1 MAKIF
6 STEKLSLNG
15 DNIRIQSTGAGIFEI
30 TNSDSTSVLISRNSI
45 ETAHSSLHVQDVD
58 YASSL
63 TAVDVAGN
71 SSLNAQDIE
80 FASSLTAV
88 DVAGNSSL
96 NAQDIDDA
104 SSLNAQDIDDASS
117 LNAQDISNTSSLMA
131 EINATNNSIESNDV
145 VAISDTLGSGIES
158 KTVSFNRDFTS
169 VPSVSVTLFN
179 NSGDPIIGTM
189 VSSITTGECTV
200 VFSDNLPS
208 ANYELKILASI

>member
-30 TNSDSTSVLISRNSI
+30 TNSDSTSVLISRFSI

-63 TAVDVAGN
+63 TAVDAHGN

-88 DVAGNSSL
+88 DADGNSSL
-96 NAQDIDDA
+96 NAQDIDYASSLNTQDIDYA
-104 SSLNAQDIDDASS
+104 SSLNAQDV
-117 LNAQDISNTSSLMA
+117 SNTSSLMA
-131 EINATNNSIESNDV
+131 EINNTNNNIESNDV
-145 VAISDTLGSGIES
+145 VAISDSLGSGIAS
-158 KTVSFNRDFTS
+158 KTVSFDRDFTS

-200 VFSDNLPS
+200 VFSDDLPS